1 MKTGK
6 FLISS
11 LLFISIVHG
20 SSYAGDMRCNDRI
33 VSIGDSKSEV
43 ILKCGAPAFSNVVAY
58 ETDKTTS
65 DKARAV
71 EVAVEQWTYNQGPNT
86 FLKIL
91 TFKGG
96 AVVSIEDGQRVYE
109 DSDNPKRFAASI
121 GDTQADIIQRYGQP
135 LYREVVS
142 LESTQYKSSPEFG
155 DGKTMRLSEELVEQ
169 WSYSF
174 GPGTFLKVLTFKN
187 GRLIKIEDGGRQ

>member
-1 MKTGK
+1 MKK
-6 FLISS
+6 VKLLICS
-11 LLFISIVHG
+11 LLFVFIGNG
-20 SSYAGDMRCNDRI
+20 SSYASDLRCNDRI
-33 VSIGDSKSEV
+33 VSIGDSKAEV
-43 ILKCGAPAFSNVVAY
+43 MAKCGAPAFSNIIAY
-58 ETDKTTS
+58 EKDKTIS
-65 DKARAV
+65 DNVQAV
-71 EVAVEQWTYNQGPNT
+71 EVAIEQWTYNQGPNT

-96 AVVSIEDGQRVYE
+96 AVVHIEDGQRVYE
-109 DSDNPKRFAASI
+109 DSDNPKRFTASI

-142 LESTQYKSSPEFG
+142 LESTQYRSAPQFG
-155 DGKTMRLSEELVEQ
+155 AGKTMQTSEELVEQ

-174 GPGTFLKVLTFKN
+174 GPGTFLKVLTFRN